1 MTTEN
6 LTELA
11 KIVLQNNIFEFN
23 QKALKQL
30 RGTALG
36 TKFTPP
42 YAILFMA
49 HLEKEF

>member
-36 TKFTPP
+36 TKFAPP